1 MFCLK
6 YYTIYN
12 HQNLLVK
19 AESTKTGSRRLFT
32 KNNQF
37 GLDYRHTSEAQN
49 ETGKYVVFVSV
60 GSGVGIRSE

>member
-19 AESTKTGSRRLFT
+19 AESTKTESRRLFT

-37 GLDYRHTSEAQN
+37 ALDYTSNVTDTHLKLKMKLAN
-49 ETGKYVVFVSV
+49 MLFLSLLDLA
-60 GSGVGIRSE
+60 